1 MPCPELK
8 DCPEIPALCIW
19 LAGYMALAF
28 ITSNSKFQRGRRR
41 PGS

>member
-1 MPCPELK
+1 MLCPELK
-8 DCPEIPALCIW
+8 DCPEIPALR
-19 LAGYMALAF
+19 LYSLAF